1 LKQTNIN
8 LSPLII
14 YLFDMNPQLK
24 QISED
29 HDLLT
34 FTLSDI
40 NVSLANALRRTVLND
55 IPTVVLGTDIYQDD
69 KCKIHI
75 NTGRLHNE
83 LVKQRL
89 SCIPVHIN
97 QQKEIESF
105 PNEYTLVVDV
115 KNETDTI
122 KIVTTE
128 DFKIKQ
134 KEGEKFLSTDEVRS
148 IFPPDTLTRDFIDF
162 VRLRPRIGDSI
173 PGEQLTLT
181 CDFSVSTAKTN
192 GVYNVVSKCTYGNT
206 IDQEKADAAWEH
218 KQSKLAEENTTKD
231 EIEFQKRNFYL
242 LDAQRHFTPNSFDFQ
257 IQTIGVF
264 ENKQIIKKAANIL
277 IDFFMTMHKNL
288 ESDVV
293 PIRPSLS
300 TTENSYDITLMDADY
315 TVGKALEY
323 ALYDKFYE
331 GQQLL
336 SFCAFKK
343 VHPHDTD
350 SVIRL
355 AYKETTEKHIV
366 KQHLRDACVS
376 VAEVFQAIDKMF

>member
-1 LKQTNIN
+1 
-8 LSPLII
+8 
-14 YLFDMNPQLK
+14 MNPQLK

-29 HDLLT
+29 HDILQ
-34 FTLSDI
+34 FTMSDI
-40 NVSLANALRRTVLND
+40 NVSLANAIRRTILND
-55 IPTVVLGTDIYQDD
+55 IPTVVLGTDIYQDA
-69 KCKIHI
+69 KCKIQT

-97 QQKEIESF
+97 QQKEMESF
-105 PNEYTLVVDV
+105 PNEYLLTVDV
-115 KNETDTI
+115 KNETDTVI
-122 KIVTTE
+122 IVTTE

-134 KEGEKFLSTDEVRS
+134 KEGDKYLSPDEVRS

-173 PGEQLTLT
+173 PGEQITLT
-181 CDFSVSTAKTN
+181 CEFSVSTAKSS
-192 GVYNVVSKCTYGNT
+192 GMYNVVSKCTYGNT
-206 IDQEKADAAWEH
+206 IDQDKADEAWEH
-218 KQSKLAEENTTKD
+218 KQSKLAEENTSKD
-231 EIEFQKRNFYL
+231 EIEFQKKNFYL
-242 LDAQRHFTPNSFDFQ
+242 LDAQRYYTPDSFDFQ
-257 IQTIGVF
+257 IQTLGVF

-277 IDFFMTMHKNL
+277 IEFFMTMHKNL

-300 TTENSYDITLMDADY
+300 TTEYSYDITLMDADY

-323 ALYDKFYE
+323 TLYDKFFE
-331 GQQLL
+331 GQQIL

-343 VHPHDTD
+343 VHPHDSD

-355 AYKETTEKHIV
+355 AYKEETDKHIV
-366 KQHLRDACVS
+366 KQHLRDACIS

>member
-1 LKQTNIN
+1 
-8 LSPLII
+8 
-14 YLFDMNPQLK
+14 M
-24 QISED
+24 
-29 HDLLT
+29 
-34 FTLSDI
+34 
-40 NVSLANALRRTVLND
+40 
-55 IPTVVLGTDIYQDD
+55 
-69 KCKIHI
+69 
-75 NTGRLHNE
+75 
-83 LVKQRL
+83 
-89 SCIPVHIN
+89 
-97 QQKEIESF
+97 ESF
-105 PNEYTLVVDV
+105 PNEYILVIDV
-115 KNETDTI
+115 KNETDTVRI
-122 KIVTTE
+122 ITTE
-128 DFKIKQ
+128 DFKIRQ
-134 KEGEKFLSTDEVRS
+134 KEGDKFLSTDEVRS
-148 IFPPDTLTRDFIDF
+148 IFPADTLTRDFIDF

-181 CDFSVSTAKTN
+181 CEFTVSSAKIN
-192 GVYNVVSKCTYGNT
+192 GMYNVVSKCTYGNT

-218 KQSKLAEENTTKD
+218 KQSKLAEENATKD

-264 ENKQIIKKAANIL
+264 ENKHIIKKAAHIL

-300 TTENSYDITLMDADY
+300 TTEHSYDITLMDADY

-331 GQQLL
+331 GQQIL

-350 SVIRL
+350 SILRL
-355 AYKETTEKHIV
+355 AYKEPTEKHIV
-366 KQHLRDACVS
+366 KQHLRDACVA

>member
-1 LKQTNIN
+1 
-8 LSPLII
+8 
-14 YLFDMNPQLK
+14 MNPQLK

-29 HDLLT
+29 HDLLQ
-34 FTLSDI
+34 FTLSHI
-40 NVSLANALRRTVLND
+40 NVSLANAIRRTILND
-55 IPTVVLGTDIYQDD
+55 IPTIVLGTDIYQDE
-69 KCKIHI
+69 KCKIQT

-89 SCIPVHIN
+89 SCIPVHIH
-97 QQKEIESF
+97 QQKEMETF
-105 PNEYTLVVDV
+105 PAEYILVVDE
-115 KNETDTI
+115 KNDTDTL

-128 DFKIKQ
+128 HFKIKQ
-134 KEGEKFLSTDEVRS
+134 KDGDKFLSTDEVRS
-148 IFPPDTLTRDFIDF
+148 IFPQDPLTRDYIDF

-173 PGEQLTLT
+173 PGEQITLT
-181 CDFSVSTAKTN
+181 CEFTIATAKIN
-192 GVYNVVSKCTYGNT
+192 GMYNVVSKCTYGNT
-206 IDQEKADAAWEH
+206 IDQEKADDAWEH
-218 KQSKLAEENTTKD
+218 TQSKLAEENATKD

-242 LDAQRHFTPNSFDFQ
+242 LDAQRHFTPDSFDFQ

-264 ENKQIIKKAANIL
+264 ENKQIIKKATQVL
-277 IDFFMTMHKNL
+277 TDFFMTMHKNL

-300 TTENSYDITLMDADY
+300 TTEHSYDITLMDADY

-331 GQQLL
+331 GQQIL

-355 AYKETTEKHIV
+355 AYKEATEKHIV
-366 KQHLRDACVS
+366 KQHLRDACIA
-376 VAEVFQAIDKMF
+376 VAEVFQAIEKMF

>member
-1 LKQTNIN
+1 
-8 LSPLII
+8 
-14 YLFDMNPQLK
+14 MNPQLK

-29 HDLLT
+29 HDLIQ
-34 FTLSDI
+34 FTLSNI
-40 NVSLANALRRTVLND
+40 NVSLVNALRRTILND
-55 IPTVVLGTDIYQDD
+55 IPTVVLGTDIYQDN
-69 KCKIHI
+69 KCKIQT

-97 QQKEIESF
+97 QPKEMETF
-105 PNEYTLVVDV
+105 PNEYILVVDL
-115 KNETDTI
+115 KNDTDTV

-162 VRLRPRIGDSI
+162 IRLRPRIGDSI

-181 CDFSVSTAKTN
+181 CEFSVLTAKIS
-192 GVYNVVSKCTYGNT
+192 GMYNVVSKCSYGNT
-206 IDQEKADAAWEH
+206 VDLEKVDEVWER

-242 LDAQRHFTPNSFDFQ
+242 LDAQRHFTPDSFDFQ

-277 IDFFMTMHKNL
+277 IEFFMTMHKNL

-300 TTENSYDITLMDADY
+300 TTEHCYDITLMDADY

-323 ALYDKFYE
+323 VLYDKFFE
-331 GQQLL
+331 GQQIL

-343 VHPHDTD
+343 AHPHDTD
-350 SVIRL
+350 SIIRL
-355 AYKETTEKHIV
+355 AYKEATDKHIV
-366 KQHLRDACVS
+366 KQHLRDACVV
-376 VAEVFQAIDKMF
+376 VAEVFQSIDKMF

>member
-1 LKQTNIN
+1 
-8 LSPLII
+8 
-14 YLFDMNPQLK
+14 MNPQLK

-29 HDLLT
+29 HDLLQ

-40 NVSLANALRRTVLND
+40 NVSLANALRRTILND

-69 KCKIHI
+69 KCKIQI

-97 QQKEIESF
+97 QPKEMESF
-105 PNEYTLVVDV
+105 PNEYILVIDV
-115 KNETDTI
+115 KNETDTVRI
-122 KIVTTE
+122 ITTE
-128 DFKIKQ
+128 DFKIRQ
-134 KEGEKFLSTDEVRS
+134 KEGDKFLSTDEVRS
-148 IFPPDTLTRDFIDF
+148 IFPADTLTRDFIDF

-181 CDFSVSTAKTN
+181 CEFTISSAKIN
-192 GVYNVVSKCTYGNT
+192 GMYNVVSKCTYGNT

-218 KQSKLAEENTTKD
+218 KQSKLAEENATKD

-264 ENKQIIKKAANIL
+264 ENKHIIKKAAHIL

-300 TTENSYDITLMDADY
+300 TTEHSYDITLMDADY

-323 ALYDKFYE
+323 ALYDKSYE
-331 GQQLL
+331 GQQIL

-350 SVIRL
+350 SILRL
-355 AYKETTEKHIV
+355 AYKEPTEKHIV
-366 KQHLRDACVS
+366 KQHLRDACVA